1 MISVVKLLKL
11 YFLMCSLLL
20 AGCFFKKEQSPE
32 IHSLQGE
39 IFGAYYIVKYRG
51 DLNPRDFQKELDK
64 FFEEFN
70 LEFSTYR
77 PDSVVSAFNKA
88 HANREIKVS
97 PRFIEM
103 LKLSE
108 KFHHE
113 TERAFDPTLGPV
125 VKLWG
130 FGGGSTK
137 KVPAEDEL
145 KKARAL
151 TGFDSIKW
159 DEQKSM
165 VWKTKNGLQ
174 LDLNAIAPGWVC
186 DLIGEMLIQKG
197 IQNYMVDLSGEIYF
211 KGTKEPG
218 VSWVAGIERPSSGT
232 QKNVQLAFK
241 IQDLAI
247 STSGNYRQFFDT
259 QGERKSHIIDPR
271 TGRPVTH
278 SMASASA
285 IAASGIA
292 SDIWSTAIMVLGK
305 EGIELAEKNGIKVLL
320 LEAEKEN
327 LFNEI
332 LSPSMESFLKSNQL

>member
-1 MISVVKLLKL
+1 MISVVKFLKL
-11 YFLMCSLLL
+11 SFLMCSLLL

-51 DLNPRDFQKELDK
+51 DLNPQDFQKDLSK
-64 FFEEFN
+64 FFDEFN

-77 PDSVVSAFNKA
+77 PDSVVSAFNQA
-88 HANREIKVS
+88 PANKVIKVS

-103 LKLSE
+103 LKLSQ
-108 KFHHE
+108 KFYQE
-113 TERAFDPTLGPV
+113 TEGAFDPTLGPV
-125 VKLWG
+125 IKLWG
-130 FGGGSTK
+130 FGGGASK
-137 KVPAEDEL
+137 KIPSQVEL
-145 KKARAL
+145 KKAQAL

-159 DEQKSM
+159 DEEKRT

-186 DLIGEMLIQKG
+186 DLIGEMLILKG
-197 IQNYMVDLSGEIYF
+197 IENYMVDLSGEIYF
-211 KGTKEPG
+211 KGTKGPG
-218 VSWVAGIERPSSGT
+218 NSWVAGIERPTSGA

-247 STSGNYRQFFDT
+247 STSGNYRQFFDAN
-259 QGERKSHIIDPR
+259 GERKSHIIDPR
-271 TGRPVTH
+271 TTRPVTH
-278 SMASASA
+278 TISSASV
-285 IAASGIA
+285 IASTGIA
-292 SDIWSTAIMVLGK
+292 SDIWSTALMVLGK

-320 LEAEKEN
+320 LEAKKEN